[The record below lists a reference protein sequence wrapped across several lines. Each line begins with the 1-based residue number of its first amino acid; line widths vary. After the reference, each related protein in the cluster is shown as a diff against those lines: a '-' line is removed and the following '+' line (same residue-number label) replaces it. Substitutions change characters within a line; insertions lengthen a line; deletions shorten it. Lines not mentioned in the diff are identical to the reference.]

1 MLNYEVFRNH
11 VICIIGGGVE
21 PPFYAYSEICKPK
34 NVFLGIFTNTSYLKN
49 GCEML

>member
-21 PPFYAYSEICKPK
+21 PPFYAYSEICEPK
-34 NVFLGIFTNTSYLKN
+34 KCFF
-49 GCEML
+49 